1 MDRCTSGLAR
11 AAGANRTPETVTLE
25 LDDTEVRTGLRTK
38 SKELLAFLLLHP
50 DGVRRETATESLWP
64 GHGPAR
70 SAARAKDALRSLR
83 QEVET
88 LVSDRGEVEA
98 ALEVIRR
105 VLGELGV
112 TEADRTTE
120 LYTDMVAEHRRTLA
134 SPG

>member
-1 MDRCTSGLAR
+1 VLT
-11 AAGANRTPETVTLE
+11 
-25 LDDTEVRTGLRTK
+25 
-38 SKELLAFLLLHP
+38 F
-50 DGVRRETATESLWP
+50 
-64 GHGPAR
+64 
-70 SAARAKDALRSLR
+70 KDAAVDASSGSKPEYQTDIGEASTIDTILRALGYDPVIALTKHCANSTFETEGRRVQATLVR
-83 QEVET
+83 VPELAGTFLEVET